1 MVSIKVNGKAYE
13 VDALPNTPLLWVI
26 RETLGLTGTK
36 FGCGRS
42 ICGACTVHVDG
53 QATRSCVTPVSSV
66 SGKEVTTIEGL
77 SPDGS
82 HPVQQAWI
90 AENVPQCGY
99 CQPGQIMAAAALLAQ
114 NQKPS
119 DADIDKA
126 MSGNICRCGTYQR
139 IRRAVH
145 RAAQIMA
152 RGEKEMNDESS
163 AL

>member
-1 MVSIKVNGKAYE
+1 MVSIKVNGKSYE

-26 RETLGLTGTK
+26 RENLGLTGTK
-36 FGCGRS
+36 FGCGKS

-53 QATRSCVTPVSSV
+53 QATRSCVIPVSSV
-66 SGKEVTTIEGL
+66 SGKEITTIEGL

-99 CQPGQIMAAAALLAQ
+99 CQPGQIMAAAALLAR
-114 NQKPS
+114 NRRPN
-119 DADIDKA
+119 DADIDMA

-152 RGEKEMNDESS
+152 KGEKK
-163 AL
+163 